1 MQSIYTLLLLLLLFL
16 NRSYNIEEL
25 PIHPCLEL
33 LFVSDQKLSGGLGR
47 LLITMKKVKNPV
59 DTVKEREICLEH
71 MKKYEENYINLKEKI
86 YAPKNK

>member
-1 MQSIYTLLLLLLLFL
+1 M
-16 NRSYNIEEL
+16 EEL

-47 LLITMKKVKNPV
+47 LLITMKKIKNPV
-59 DTVKEREICLEH
+59 DPVKEREVCLEH
-71 MKKYEENYINLKEKI
+71 MKKYEENYINLKQKI